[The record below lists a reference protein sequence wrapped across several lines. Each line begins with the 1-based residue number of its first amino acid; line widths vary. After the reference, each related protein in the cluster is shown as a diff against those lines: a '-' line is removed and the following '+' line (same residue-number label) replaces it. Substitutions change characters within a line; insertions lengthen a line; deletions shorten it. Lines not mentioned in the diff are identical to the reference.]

1 MASTIMGYLDPAIQ
15 FVKDHPYAVG
25 GGTALVLGAGALTYK
40 YLRPTPTNPVSEEE
54 RAMIERQNRTKE
66 VMDKL
71 LISEY
76 HLPIENEQTQLA
88 TDPTKPQPIFD
99 KATTKEIDI
108 LAKMIQ
114 KAIENQAPLPN
125 IILEGP
131 AGVGKT
137 MLGEYLAYQTGIGF
151 IRVPSGAMEKHIKTG
166 NHITAFRDVVKV
178 AESYPKPTMIIM
190 DDGEE
195 LVAQRPEAQKAEGKD
210 GVTKAHWLVDQE
222 RLSQTITQ
230 RRTALVNAILEE
242 SGKAY
247 SGTGKGPRKI
257 GLIITTNRS
266 KEIDSAFKTRCKIL
280 AIKTPNF
287 EERKQIII
295 THLPTAFKFDKDML
309 GFFHKGRL
317 EEMAAK
323 MENFTGR
330 NIVKSLEDM
339 YACVQLE
346 NGNITQDIVDA
357 SILAMKAS
365 VERSAPK
372 KGPSVTHSILQLGQS
387 ILNSLATTVSG

>member
-1 MASTIMGYLDPAIQ
+1 MASTIMGYLQPGID

-25 GGTALVLGAGALTYK
+25 GGAALVLGAGALAYK
-40 YLRPTPTNPVSEEE
+40 YLRPAPTNPENEAE

-71 LISEY
+71 LITEY
-76 HLPIENEQTQLA
+76 HLPTSKDEKNQWA

-108 LAKMIQ
+108 VAKMIE
-114 KAIENQAPLPN
+114 KAIQHQSPLPN
-125 IILEGP
+125 IILKGP

-137 MLGEYLAYQTGIGF
+137 MLGEALCYKTGIGF
-151 IRVPSGAMEKHIKTG
+151 IRIPSGAMEKHIKTG

-178 AESYPKPTMIIM
+178 AESYPEPTIIIM

-195 LVAQRPEAQKAEGKD
+195 LVAQRPEAQKAEAKD
-210 GVTKAHWLVDQE
+210 GAAKAHWLVEQE
-222 RLSQTITQ
+222 RLSQTIAQ

-247 SGTGKGPRKI
+247 RKI
-257 GLIITTNRS
+257 GFCITTNRD
-266 KEIDSAFKTRCKIL
+266 EVIDTAFKTRSKII
-280 AIKTPNF
+280 AVKSPDF

-323 MENFTGR
+323 TEGFTGR
-330 NIVKSLEDM
+330 NIVKSLEEM
-339 YACVQLE
+339 YSCVQLD

-357 SILAMKAS
+357 AILAMKAS
-365 VERSAPK
+365 VERSGPK
-372 KGPSVTHSILQLGQS
+372 KGPSVTHSIVQLGQS
-387 ILNSLATTVSG
+387 IFNSLAATVAV

>member
-1 MASTIMGYLDPAIQ
+1 MAYLNPAID
-15 FVKDHPYAVG
+15 FVKDHPYAAGAVG
-25 GGTALVLGAGALTYK
+25 GGATLLLGASALAYK
-40 YLRPTPTNPVSEEE
+40 YLRPAPTNPESEAE

-66 VMDKL
+66 VMDRL
-71 LISEY
+71 LITEY
-76 HLPIENEQTQLA
+76 HLPTNENDKNQWAADLTQ
-88 TDPTKPQPIFD
+88 PQPIFD

-108 LAKMIQ
+108 VAKMIE
-114 KAIENQAPLPN
+114 KAIQHQSPLPN
-125 IILEGP
+125 IILKGP

-137 MLGEYLAYQTGIGF
+137 MLGESLCYKTGIGF
-151 IRVPSGAMEKHIKTG
+151 IRIPSGAMEKHIKTG

-178 AESYPKPTMIIM
+178 AESYPKPTIIIM

-195 LVAQRPEAQKAEGKD
+195 LVAQREGQKAEAKD
-210 GVTKAHWLVDQE
+210 GVAKAHWLVDQE
-222 RLSQTITQ
+222 RLSQTIAQ

-247 SGTGKGPRKI
+247 RKI
-257 GLIITTNRS
+257 GFCITTNRD
-266 KEIDSAFKTRCKIL
+266 EVIDSAFKTRSKII
-280 AIKTPNF
+280 AVKSPDF
-287 EERKQIII
+287 EERKHIII

-323 MENFTGR
+323 TEGFTGR

-365 VERSAPK
+365 VEKSGPK
-372 KGPSVTHSILQLGQS
+372 KGPSVAHSMVQLGQS
-387 ILNSLATTVSG
+387 IFNSLATTVSA